1 MKDRFEVGQEKGTLR
16 MPAAPDD
23 PRPRYEPPHLRALG
37 SVHELTQGGGFGL
50 DSDGLFTV
58 KVSVQVVTG
67 S

>member
-1 MKDRFEVGQEKGTLR
+1 MLS

-23 PRPRYEPPHLRALG
+23 ARPPYEAPHLRALG

-50 DSDGLFTV
+50 DGDGLFTV